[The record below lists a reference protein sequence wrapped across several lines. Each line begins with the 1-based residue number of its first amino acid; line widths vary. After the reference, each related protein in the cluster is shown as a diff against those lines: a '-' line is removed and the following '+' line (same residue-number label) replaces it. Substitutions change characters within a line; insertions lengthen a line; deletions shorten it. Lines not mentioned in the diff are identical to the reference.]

1 MFGEAKPATS
11 TSGKIEEEFKTSPVL
26 EPKTEEGQLLI
37 KQDEGNSEDW
47 EDMNDSPVGAQRV
60 ASLE

>member
-1 MFGEAKPATS
+1 MPATS
-11 TSGKIEEEFKTSPVL
+11 TSGKIEEELKTSPVV

-37 KQDEGNSEDW
+37 KQDDGNSEDW
-47 EDMNDSPVGAQRV
+47 EDMNDSPVRVQRA